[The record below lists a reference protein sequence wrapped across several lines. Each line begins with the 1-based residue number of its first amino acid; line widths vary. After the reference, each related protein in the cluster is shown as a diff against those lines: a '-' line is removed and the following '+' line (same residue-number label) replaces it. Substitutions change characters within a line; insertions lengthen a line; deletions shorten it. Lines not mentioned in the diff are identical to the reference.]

1 MELPP
6 EDRREASFAAMNAIG
21 VMTTQFVA
29 TVFVAGTALSAFNV
43 FALDRFDGKFGG
55 PWGSFFFDTQVV
67 VLLSL
72 LLSVGCAFAAT
83 LLRTRLARLS
93 VNGRRLSAI
102 IAGLVTL
109 GISATGFVAIA
120 IGYFADGLVA
130 LALGF
135 SFTSLVLSLAT
146 IMAVE
151 RLGHYNASE

>member
-6 EDRREASFAAMNAIG
+6 EDRREASFAA
-21 VMTTQFVA
+21 
-29 TVFVAGTALSAFNV
+29 TVFVAGTALSAFSV

-72 LLSVGCAFAAT
+72 LLSVGCVFATT

-93 VNGRRLSAI
+93 VNARRLSAM

-109 GISATGFVAIA
+109 GISATGSVAIA

-130 LALGF
+130 LAIGF
-135 SFTSLVLSLAT
+135 SFTSLVLCFTT
-146 IMAVE
+146 ILAVE
-151 RLGHYNASE
+151 RLSHHRESE